1 MGYCRQGGWV
11 LALLLLASVCHAQ
24 RLPIRIGASRSFA
37 VWSSTNKSSNVTL
50 TNGNLTFTG
59 IAGNNGIGIATVGK
73 SSGKWYWEITVDS
86 AAAGGNEFAGVTNVV
101 PVSGNT
107 SRLGLVANSI
117 AYRQN
122 SGGTS
127 YCYLVWVGGSFT
139 TQGTGCTTDIVKNDV
154 LSFALDMDALSFTMY
169 LNGNIINTAVAG
181 LPAGT
186 WYPACQSDGLRG
198 SGTANFGQNS
208 WSGTTASLRS
218 TLSGLG
224 YNIGLTQ

>member
-1 MGYCRQGGWV
+1 MP
-11 LALLLLASVCHAQ
+11 LLAIQDGQTYAT
-24 RLPIRIGASRSFA
+24 
-37 VWSSTNKSSNVTL
+37 WSTTNKSSNITL

-59 IAGNNGIGIATVGK
+59 IAGNNGIGIANTGK

-86 AAAGGNEFAGVTNVV
+86 ASALGNEFAGVTNVV

-154 LSFALDMDALSFTMY
+154 LSFALDMDNLRFTEY
-169 LNGNIINTAVAG
+169 LNGNIINTFVAG

-208 WSGTTASLRS
+208 WSTKPDVITLRS
-218 TLSGLG
+218 ILSSSG
-224 YNIGLTQ
+224 YTIGLY

>member
-1 MGYCRQGGWV
+1 MNLR
-11 LALLLLASVCHAQ
+11 LIILLLCLPVMTQAQ
-24 RLPIRIGASRSFA
+24 YYMRLIDGSSLVYAT
-37 VWSSTNKSSNVTL
+37 WSTTNKSSNL
-50 TNGNLTFTG
+50 TISNGNLTFKG
-59 IAGNNGIGIATVGK
+59 ITGNNGIGIANMGK

-86 AAAGGNEFAGVTNVV
+86 ASASGNEFAGVTNIV

-127 YCYLVWVGGSFT
+127 YCYLVFVGGSFT

-154 LSFALDMDALSFTMY
+154 LSFALDMDNLRFTEY
-169 LNGNIINTAVAG
+169 LNGNIINTFVAG

-186 WYPACQSDGLRG
+186 WYPACQSDGQSG
-198 SGTANFGQNS
+198 QGTANFGQNS
-208 WSGTTASLRS
+208 WSGTTATLRS
-218 TLSGLG
+218 TLSSSG
-224 YNIGLTQ
+224 YNIGLY

>member
-1 MGYCRQGGWV
+1 MRNT
-11 LALLLLASVCHAQ
+11 LLILLLCCCTSYGQQGLMPLLAIQ
-24 RLPIRIGASRSFA
+24 DGAYA
-37 VWSSTNKSSNVTL
+37 TWSTTNKSSNITL
-50 TNGNLTFTG
+50 SNGNLTFTG
-59 IAGNNGIGIATVGK
+59 IAGNNGIGIANTGK

-86 AAAGGNEFAGVTNVV
+86 AAAGGNEFAGVTNII
-101 PVSGNT
+101 PTTGNT
-107 SRLGLVANSI
+107 SRLGLVAHSI

-122 SGGTS
+122 AGGTS
-127 YCYLVWVGGSFT
+127 YCYLVFVGGSFT

-154 LSFALDMDALSFTMY
+154 LSFALDMDNLTFTEY
-169 LNGNIINTAVAG
+169 LNGNIINTAVTG

-208 WSGTTASLRS
+208 WSGTTASLRA

>member
-1 MGYCRQGGWV
+1 MNLR
-11 LALLLLASVCHAQ
+11 LIILLLCLPVMTQAQ
-24 RLPIRIGASRSFA
+24 YYMRLIDGASIA
-37 VWSSTNKSSNVTL
+37 YATWSSTNKSSNITL

-59 IAGNNGIGIATVGK
+59 IAGNNGIGITTIGK

-154 LSFALDMDALSFTMY
+154 LSFALDMDNLRFTEY
-169 LNGNIINTAVAG
+169 LNGNIINTFVAG

-208 WSGTTASLRS
+208 WSGTTATLRS
-218 TLSGLG
+218 TLSSSG
-224 YNIGLTQ
+224 YNIGLY

>member
-1 MGYCRQGGWV
+1 MNLRLYI
-11 LALLLLASVCHAQ
+11 LLLLLLPVSSFGQ
-24 RLPIRIGASRSFA
+24 YYMRLIDGSSLVYAT
-37 VWSSTNKSSNVTL
+37 WSTTNKSSNITL

-59 IAGNNGIGIATVGK
+59 IAGNNGIGIANTGK

-86 AAAGGNEFAGVTNVV
+86 ASALGNEFAGVTNVV

-154 LSFALDMDALSFTMY
+154 LSFALDMDNLRFTEY
-169 LNGNIINTAVAG
+169 LNGNIINTFVAG

-198 SGTANFGQNS
+198 SGTANFGQNA
-208 WSGTTASLRS
+208 WSGATASLRA
-218 TLSGLG
+218 TLSSSG
-224 YNIGLTQ
+224 YTIGLY

>member
-1 MGYCRQGGWV
+1 MNLR
-11 LALLLLASVCHAQ
+11 LIILLLCLPVMTQAQ
-24 RLPIRIGASRSFA
+24 YYMRLIDGSSLVYAT
-37 VWSSTNKSSNVTL
+37 WSSTNKSSNITL

-59 IAGNNGIGIATVGK
+59 IAGNNGIGIATIGK

-154 LSFALDMDALSFTMY
+154 LSFALDMDNLRFTEY
-169 LNGNIINTAVAG
+169 LNGNIINTFVAG

-198 SGTANFGQNS
+198 SGTANFGQNA